1 MNNMKPCVNSI
12 WYNDNQFYTNIEN
25 NVGITDT
32 KELDKVC
39 EPLQQELADVIRSW
53 RLEKKQEVLEYY
65 ISNRKEK
72 RRLKERHFNINE
84 TLSWKT
90 TN

>member
-1 MNNMKPCVNSI
+1 MKPCINSI

-39 EPLQQELADVIRSW
+39 VSNHNKGKCDIYTC
-53 RLEKKQEVLEYY
+53 EKREVLFQ
-65 ISNRKEK
+65 
-72 RRLKERHFNINE
+72 L
-84 TLSWKT
+84 LSHNAPQT
-90 TN
+90 R